1 MFVKIMG
8 ELVVRIPPNMLSSD
22 YKSAVF
28 DVGRDSLE
36 GKLINITK
44 DDKTVS
50 KCYVIKLLSIEAV
63 GEGTI
68 VHGDGA
74 VYQYVKYEAL
84 GFEPLMHEVID
95 GEVISVPKFGAFVK
109 LGPFDGLLHISQIMD
124 DRIDVDI
131 GNQRIVGKDTKK
143 DIKVGD
149 KIRVRI
155 VSLNLNSATLEDSR
169 IGLTMKQTG
178 LGKLEWLENA
188 RRESVGS

>member
-1 MFVKIMG
+1 VFVKIMG

-74 VYQYVKYEAL
+74 VYQYVKYEGL

-178 LGKLEWLENA
+178 LGKLEWLESA